1 LKGLSHR
8 GALLVV
14 GKQPG
19 SAQTWIPKTQ
29 APSPAGY
36 FVMRNRNGG
45 MSMSIGEIRESFG
58 RRRLWAGLAGLAVL
72 VAATP
77 VVPALSAES
86 VLYSFKPRWPA

>member
-1 LKGLSHR
+1 
-8 GALLVV
+8 
-14 GKQPG
+14 
-19 SAQTWIPKTQ
+19 
-29 APSPAGY
+29 
-36 FVMRNRNGG
+36 